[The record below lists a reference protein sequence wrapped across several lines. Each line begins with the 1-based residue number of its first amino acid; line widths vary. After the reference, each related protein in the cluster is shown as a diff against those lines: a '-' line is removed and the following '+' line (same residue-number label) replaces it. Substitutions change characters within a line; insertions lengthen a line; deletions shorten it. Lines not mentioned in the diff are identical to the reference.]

1 MNHGLFRGK
10 RGMNNMIYTLDAF
23 DVISII
29 KSFFDANRG
38 DESTENIILAIGAE
52 LLNIST
58 DAMYEAI
65 DK

>member
-1 MNHGLFRGK
+1 
-10 RGMNNMIYTLDAF
+10 MIYTLDAF
-23 DVISII
+23 DVISTI
-29 KSFFDANRG
+29 KSFFDVNRG
-38 DESTENIILAIGAE
+38 DESIENIILTIGAE

>member
-1 MNHGLFRGK
+1 
-10 RGMNNMIYTLDAF
+10 MIYTLDAF
-23 DVISII
+23 DVISTI

-38 DESTENIILAIGAE
+38 DKSIENIILAIGAE

>member
-10 RGMNNMIYTLDAF
+10 KGRNNVIYTLDVF
-23 DVISII
+23 DVISTI

-38 DESTENIILAIGAE
+38 NESTENIILAIGAE
-52 LLNIST
+52 LLNVST

>member
-1 MNHGLFRGK
+1 MWSRGD
-10 RGMNNMIYTLDAF
+10 NILYTLDAF
-23 DVISII
+23 YVISTI

-38 DESTENIILAIGAE
+38 DKSIENIILAIGAE

-58 DAMYEAI
+58 DVMYEAI